1 MGQTYTQSKSTISP
15 EVETFLLRYIPNL
28 QFVKL
33 LSDHVFLK
41 TVLCI
46 NEVNGE
52 PLVCKI
58 YFKNERENTLYNTY
72 LEKLKDIRTTYDIKT
87 SSPNVAPINTLI
99 NLEVRVELII

>member
-1 MGQTYTQSKSTISP
+1 MGQNFTTSKNTTSP

-28 QFVKL
+28 QFVKM

-41 TVLCI
+41 TVLCV

-72 LEKLKDIRTTYDIKT
+72 LEKLKEIRSIYDVRT
-87 SSPNVAPINTLI
+87 SSPNVAPINSLI
-99 NLEVRVELII
+99 NLDVIKF